1 MFKDMP
7 ARTHELRR
15 PRRSGFTLIE
25 LLVAIAI
32 IGVLVGLLLPAVQS
46 ARESARRSQCQNH
59 LKQIGL
65 GLHNY
70 HDANRCFPMGSH
82 VRVFAWGSLAAL
94 LPYVE
99 QTSAFKSIDYNPAN
113 CCLWTKQMQAA
124 GRPEPATVRISTY
137 TCPSD
142 PHSGKTLLSG
152 PTGPLP
158 ASADCGVLYP
168 GNYLGVSGDTGIG
181 YPACYFSLSATTN
194 GSGMMFT
201 QSATKFDQVKDGT
214 SQTLFYGERG
224 LPNDLGWGWVMCGGS
239 KCEQYLSVVDGLVPP
254 HDLPTSSLTVSNY
267 WSWHPGGVHFLL
279 VDGHVRFLNLNTSYN
294 VLKAL
299 STRSRKDLVGE
310 F

>member
-1 MFKDMP
+1 MP
-7 ARTHELRR
+7 PRYFRHSANARST
-15 PRRSGFTLIE
+15 GFTLIE
-25 LLVAIAI
+25 LLVVIAI
-32 IGVLVGLLLPAVQS
+32 IGMLVAILLPAVQN
-46 ARESARRSQCQNH
+46 AREAARRSQCQNN

-70 HDANRCFPMGSH
+70 HDTNRCFPMGSH
-82 VRVFAWGSLAAL
+82 VRTFAWGSLLSL

-99 QTSAFKSIDYNPAN
+99 QRAAFRSVDFDDPD
-113 CCLWTKQMQAA
+113 CCLWTKAMQAA
-124 GRPEPATVRISTY
+124 GKNEPATVRIRTY

-142 PHSGKTLLSG
+142 PHSGKTLFSG

-168 GNYLGVSGDTGIG
+168 GSYLGVSGDFGIG
-181 YPACYFSLSATTN
+181 YPTCYFNITATTN

-201 QSATKFDQVKDGT
+201 RSSTRFEQVKDGT
-214 SQTLFYGERG
+214 SQTLFFGERG

-239 KCEQYLSVVDGLVPP
+239 ECEQYLSLQNGLVPA
-254 HDLPTSSLTVSNY
+254 HDLPTSSITVSQF

-279 VDGHVRFLNLNTSYN
+279 VDGHVRFLNLSTSYN

-299 STRSRKDLVGE
+299 STKSAKDLVGE

>member
-1 MFKDMP
+1 MP
-7 ARTHELRR
+7 HVSRHSANARPT
-15 PRRSGFTLIE
+15 GFTLIE
-25 LLVAIAI
+25 LLVVIAI
-32 IGVLVGLLLPAVQS
+32 IGVLVGLLLPAVQT
-46 ARESARRSQCQNH
+46 ARESARRTQCQNN

-70 HDANRCFPMGSH
+70 HDVNRCFPMGAH
-82 VRVFAWGSLAAL
+82 VRTFSWGSLLSL
-94 LPYVE
+94 LPYIE
-99 QTSAFKSIDYNPAN
+99 QRATFQTVDFNPPN
-113 CCLWTKQMQAA
+113 CCLWTKQRQAA
-124 GRPEPATVRISTY
+124 GQPEPASVRIATY

-142 PHSGKTLLSG
+142 PRSGQTLLSG
-152 PTGPLP
+152 PTGPNP
-158 ASADCGVLYP
+158 ASADCGRLYP

-181 YPACYFSLSATTN
+181 YPACFFSITATTN

-201 QSATKFDQVKDGT
+201 RSSTRLDHVKDGT

-239 KCEQYLSVVDGLVPP
+239 ECEQYLSVVNGLVPP
-254 HDLPTSSLTVSNY
+254 HDMPTNSLTVSNY

-279 VDGHVRFLNLNTSYN
+279 VDGSVRFLNLSTSYN

-299 STRSRKDLVGE
+299 STKSAKDLAGE

>member
-1 MFKDMP
+1 VSDVTP
-7 ARTHELRR
+7 SPSTRCR
-15 PRRSGFTLIE
+15 PTGFTLIE
-25 LLVAIAI
+25 LLVVIAV
-32 IGVLVGLLLPAVQS
+32 IGMLVALLLPAVQN
-46 ARESARRSQCQNH
+46 AREAARRTQCQNN
-59 LKQIGL
+59 LKQIGVA
-65 GLHNY
+65 LHSY
-70 HDANRCFPMGSH
+70 HEVNRCFPMGAH
-82 VRVFAWGSLAAL
+82 VRTFSWGSLLSL

-99 QTSAFKSIDYNPAN
+99 QRAAFQTVDFSAPD
-113 CCLWTKQMQAA
+113 CCLWTKAMQAA
-124 GRPEPATVRISTY
+124 GKKEPATVRIQTY

-142 PHSGKTLLSG
+142 PNAGKTLLSG

-181 YPACYFSLSATTN
+181 YPACYFSITATTN

-201 QSATKFDQVKDGT
+201 RSATRFEHVRDGT

-239 KCEQYLSVVDGLVPP
+239 ECEQYLSVVNGLVAPNN
-254 HDLPTSSLTVSNY
+254 LPTSSLTVSNY
-267 WSWHPGGVHFLL
+267 WSWHTGGVHFLL
-279 VDGHVRFLNLNTSYN
+279 VDGHVRFLNLSTSYN

-299 STRSRKDLVGE
+299 STKSGKDIVGE